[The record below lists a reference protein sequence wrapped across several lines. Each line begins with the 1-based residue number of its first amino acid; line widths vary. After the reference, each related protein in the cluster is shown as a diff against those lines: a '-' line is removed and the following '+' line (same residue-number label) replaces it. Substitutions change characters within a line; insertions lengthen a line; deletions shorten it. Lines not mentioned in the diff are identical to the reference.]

1 VPTGVTSTVW
11 YFAYGSNMQRAT
23 FCGRRGIEYRQ
34 ALPARVEGWRLVI
47 DKPPLV
53 PVGEGFANII
63 PEPGAEVLGVLY
75 EITDEDLAHVDLTE
89 GVLIGNYERVEVTVS
104 ALGGQALEVVAA
116 TLVSDKRN
124 PELLPSDRY
133 MQCLISGAE
142 EHGLPAEYVA
152 QLRAIPCRPESDE
165 AKTFRP
171 FLDEALRHAID
182 GKERGRK
189 TEE

>member
-1 VPTGVTSTVW
+1 MTAESRSTVW

-34 ALPARVEGWRLVI
+34 ALAARLDGWRLVI

-53 PVGEGFANII
+53 PVGEGFANIV

-75 EITDEDLAHVDLTE
+75 EITEEDLAHVDLTE
-89 GVLIGNYERVEVTVS
+89 GVLIGNYERIGVPVCT
-104 ALGGQALEVVAA
+104 LGGPALRVVAA
-116 TLVSDKRN
+116 TLVSDKRS

-133 MQCLISGAE
+133 MRCLIAGAE

-152 QLRAIPCRPESDE
+152 ALRAIPCRPESDE
-165 AKTFRP
+165 AKRFRP
-171 FLDEALRHAID
+171 LLDEALRCAID
-182 GKERGRK
+182 GKERGGK

>member
-1 VPTGVTSTVW
+1 VTAGETSTVW

-23 FCGRRGIEYRQ
+23 FCGRRGIEYRR
-34 ALPARVEGWRLVI
+34 ALPARVRGWRLVI

-53 PVGEGFANII
+53 PVGEGFANIV
-63 PEPGAEVLGVLY
+63 PEPEAEVLGVLY

-89 GVLIGNYERVEVTVS
+89 GVLIGNYERIEVTVS
-104 ALGGQALEVVAA
+104 TLGEPALELVAA
-116 TLVSDKRN
+116 TLVSDKRT

-152 QLRAIPCRPESDE
+152 RLRTIPCRPESDE
-165 AKTFRP
+165 AKRFRP
-171 FLDEALRHAID
+171 LVDEALRCAID
-182 GKERGRK
+182 GKERDRK
-189 TEE
+189 TED